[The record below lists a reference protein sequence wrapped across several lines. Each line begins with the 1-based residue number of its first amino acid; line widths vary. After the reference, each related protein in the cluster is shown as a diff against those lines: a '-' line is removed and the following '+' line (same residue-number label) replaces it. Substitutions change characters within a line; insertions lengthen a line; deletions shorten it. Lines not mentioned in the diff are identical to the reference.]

1 MLRQSQF
8 DSLLTPVI
16 YHHFGLGQTRVPSL
30 RGRLFNVQ
38 TSGLAEEKGTGMG
51 GISPDAWDQY
61 RQNGTK
67 GKLDMDQ
74 LYTQTYTHV
83 EYPVQLSIEKRL
95 ILNDQYSQIN
105 TLIQRAGV
113 SGAIKQEIDAASL
126 LNNAFSASY
135 TWSDAVALC
144 STAHPKSKH
153 KSAGTQSNKGTSALT
168 KAAVAATRIA
178 MSKFTDDKG
187 NILGVSPNELWVPPE
202 LEDTA
207 LEIVGSVLDPSSANN
222 AINTQAGRF
231 SVIPWARLSDTNN
244 WFMADSVWRQQVV
257 NWYDREQ
264 LEVMLVDES
273 TTHIT
278 YELKL
283 HYSYGVDDWRW
294 IYGHEVA

>member
-51 GISPDAWDQY
+51 GISPDAWDEY
-61 RQNGTK
+61 RKSGSK